1 MKYFSDETKFAIF
14 IETILREDLSEVG
27 DVTTLSTVPENL
39 DGRAIIIAKQKGIVA
54 GNWIAKMVFKNVDSA
69 LNYQF
74 KQEDGLEVLSGDIIA
89 EVSGPVR
96 GILSAER
103 TALNL
108 LGRLSGVATLT
119 HLFVERVKGTK
130 AKILDTRKTTPGLRV
145 FEKYAVRVGGGENHR
160 YGLSDMV
167 LIKENHIAAAGS
179 IESAVK
185 RCRQYMKEH
194 RLDLKIEVETTN
206 LQDVRTALR
215 LKLDRIMLDNMSPE
229 SVSQAVQL
237 VKGQVELEVSGGI
250 TLDNVSKY
258 AATGVD
264 FISVGALTHSAPIL
278 DISLLVDKVSPEF
291 RPAGT

>member
-278 DISLLVDKVSPEF
+278 DISLLVDRVSPEF